1 MGSIPTLGI
10 VAHYLV
16 VLSDADPS
24 RVDRG
29 ETLVKFLRLWE
40 RRVEVLTTADL
51 LAGPARR
58 AEVVFVG
65 TPTGFSA
72 AHAARIRAN
81 HTVTFDYFDEP
92 APFLAESNAEFL
104 RQWSARHLK
113 THRLH
118 AAYDGLPIGLLPIR
132 YNGAVHGAWRRHRA
146 AVLPRMFR
154 RVSGRAERPWDVS
167 LQGSTTFLQQETGP
181 GEPPRRYEQR
191 VEWLRELRRHTEWS
205 QWGGLVELPYRT
217 RADVMADHGADA
229 GTLFAEGPRIPF
241 GEYFRRMTRTKVALC
256 PTGHARWTYRHVES
270 VYAGCEVVSTELRG
284 IETLVPAPLSAFTCV
299 PDGAPIA
306 PAVQV
311 ALERF
316 AERRDRREDALA
328 QVEQWLS
335 GGRFSPRRDRPYAA
349 FRAQLGTG

>member
-40 RRVEVLTTADL
+40 RHVEVVTTADL
-51 LAGPARR
+51 LTGPTRQ
-58 AEVVFVG
+58 AEVVLVG
-65 TPTGFSA
+65 TPTGFTG
-72 AHAARIRAN
+72 AHAARIRAKQQL
-81 HTVTFDYFDEP
+81 TFDYFDEA
-92 APFLAESNAEFL
+92 APFQRESDADFL
-104 RQWSARHLK
+104 RQWSTRHLK
-113 THRLH
+113 THRLG
-118 AAYDGLPIGLLPIR
+118 AASAGLNIGLLPIR
-132 YNGAVHGAWRRHRA
+132 YNAAVRGAWRRHRA
-146 AVLPRMFR
+146 SVLPRLLR
-154 RVSGRAERPWDVS
+154 RVAGRPERPWDVS
-167 LQGSTTFLQQETGP
+167 LQGSTTFLELPGAP

-191 VEWLRELRRHTEWS
+191 VEWLRELRARREWS

-217 RADVMADHGADA
+217 RADVIADHGADA
-229 GTLFAEGPRIPF
+229 GSLFADGPRIPF

-299 PDGAPIA
+299 PDGAPIT
-306 PAVQV
+306 PAVRV
-311 ALERF
+311 VLERF
-316 AERRDRREDALA
+316 DERRDRRADALA
-328 QVEQWLS
+328 QLEQWLA
-335 GGRFSPRRDRPYAA
+335 GGRFARHRSRPYEA
-349 FRAQLGTG
+349 FLAGLGH

>member
-1 MGSIPTLGI
+1 

-40 RRVEVLTTADL
+40 RHVEVVTTADL
-51 LAGPARR
+51 LSGPTRQ
-58 AEVVFVG
+58 AEVALVG
-65 TPTGFSA
+65 TPSGFSA
-72 AHAARIRAN
+72 AHATRIRAA
-81 HTVTFDYFDEP
+81 HCVTFDYFDEP
-92 APFLAESNAEFL
+92 APFLAESDAEFL

-118 AAYDGLPIGLLPIR
+118 PVADGLPIGLLPIR
-132 YNGAVHGAWRRHRA
+132 YNAAVRGAWQRHRL
-146 AVLPRMFR
+146 AVLPRLAR
-154 RVSGRAERPWDVS
+154 RVAGRAERPWDVS
-167 LQGSTTFLQQETGP
+167 LQGSTTFLAQSGGP
-181 GEPPRRYEQR
+181 GEPPQRYEQR
-191 VEWLRELRRHTEWS
+191 VEWLRELRRHGEWS

-217 RADVMADHGADA
+217 RADVMADHGAEA
-229 GTLFAEGPRIPF
+229 GSLFTDGPRLPF

-299 PDGAPIA
+299 PDGAPVG

-316 AERRDRREDALA
+316 EERRDRRADALA

-335 GGRFSPRRDRPYAA
+335 GGRFSPGRVRPYEA
-349 FRAQLGTG
+349 FVDRLRRG